1 MRKSIWPTQAWQTL
15 SPEEAGMNP
24 KHLANLEMRI
34 NAQYKT
40 ITSMLIVHQGSI
52 VFEKYYHSASAA
64 EPQNV
69 ASVTKSF
76 ISALIGIAIDQGRIQ
91 SVDQKVLDFFPEYKT
106 APQDFQKRSITI
118 KHLLTMTA
126 PFAWQYKMG
135 YEPLDRLRRQR
146 DWVQF
151 ILGLMGKNCQ
161 MGSFQYSSAG
171 VHLLSAILTR
181 ATDMTAREY
190 ANQYLFQPLGMNII
204 PEPEASNFTLEE
216 VFIKDIKGWM
226 NDPQGNTCGG
236 WGLTITP
243 RDMARFGYLYLNE
256 GRWNSQEIIPR
267 QWVMESTSPQQNNT
281 DYGYLWWLRE
291 HKDVKMY
298 AALGSGGNAICCI
311 PEKDLVIVI
320 TAPIMSK
327 PRDRFV
333 LIDECILPAL
343 MQHS

>member
-1 MRKSIWPTQAWQTL
+1 MTTKHWPTQTWQTQP
-15 SPEEAGMNP
+15 PEEAGLDN
-24 KHLANLEMRI
+24 KHLVDLEMRI

-40 ITSMLIVHQGSI
+40 ITSMLIARQGKI
-52 VFEKYYHSASAA
+52 VFENYYHGTKAD

-69 ASVTKSF
+69 ASVTKSV
-76 ISALIGIAIDQGRIQ
+76 ISALTGIAIDQGLIQ
-91 SVDQKVLDFFPEYKT
+91 SVDQKVLDFFPEVKT
-106 APQDFQKRSITI
+106 APQDFQKRTITI

-126 PFAWQYKMG
+126 PFAWQYKRG

-151 ILGLMGKNCQ
+151 ILGLMGKNGQ
-161 MGSFQYSSAG
+161 TGNFQYSSAG

-181 ATDMTAREY
+181 ATGMSAREY

-204 PEPEASNFTLEE
+204 PEPQASNFTLEE
-216 VFIKDIKGWM
+216 VFLKDIKGWM

-256 GRWNSQEIIPR
+256 GQWDGRQIISK
-267 QWVMESTSPQQNNT
+267 QWVKESTSPQQNNK
-281 DYGYLWWLRE
+281 DYGYLWWIIERSG
-291 HKDVKMY
+291 VNMF

-311 PEKDLVIVI
+311 PEKDLIVVI

-327 PRDRFV
+327 PRDRFI

-343 MQHS
+343 IQK

>member
-1 MRKSIWPTQAWQTL
+1 MNKIIWPTQTWQSI
-15 SPEEAGMNP
+15 SPEEAGINP
-24 KHLANLEMRI
+24 KHLADLEMRI

-40 ITSMLIVHQGSI
+40 ITSILIVHNGRV
-52 VFEKYYHSASAA
+52 VFENYYHGSKTD
-64 EPQNV
+64 EQQNV

-76 ISALIGIAIDQGRIQ
+76 ISALIGISIDQGLIK
-91 SVDQKVLDFFPEYKT
+91 SVDQKVLDFFPEVKT
-106 APQDFQKRSITI
+106 APQDFQKRTITI

-151 ILGLMGKNCQ
+151 ILGLMGKNGQ
-161 MGSFQYSSAG
+161 TGTFQYSSAG
-171 VHLLSAILTR
+171 AHLLSAILTR
-181 ATDMTAREY
+181 ATGMPAREF
-190 ANQYLFQPLGMNII
+190 ANLYLFKPLGMNII
-204 PEPEASNFTLEE
+204 PEPEASNFTLED
-216 VFIKDIKGWM
+216 VFLKDIKGWM

-236 WGLTITP
+236 WGLTLTP
-243 RDMARFGYLYLNE
+243 RDMARFGYLYLKE
-256 GRWNSQEIIPR
+256 GQWENQQILPS
-267 QWVMESTSPQQNNT
+267 QWVMESTSPQQNNK

-291 HKDVKMY
+291 HSGIKMF

-311 PEKDLVIVI
+311 PKKDLIVVI
-320 TAPIMSK
+320 TAPVMSK

>member
-1 MRKSIWPTQAWQTL
+1 MEREYWPTQTWQQR
-15 SPEEAGMNP
+15 SPDAAGLNP
-24 KHLANLEMRI
+24 KNLLDLEMRI

-40 ITSMLIVHQGSI
+40 ITSVLVVYKGSI
-52 VFEKYYHSASAA
+52 VFEKFYHGTKP
-64 EPQNV
+64 EDPQNV
-69 ASVTKSF
+69 ASVTKSV
-76 ISALIGIAIDQGRIQ
+76 ISALIGIAIDQGLIE
-91 SVDQKVLDFFPEYKT
+91 SINQKVFDFFPEVKT
-106 APQDFQKRSITI
+106 APQDFQKRTITI
-118 KHLLTMTA
+118 SHLLTMTA

-151 ILGLMGKNCQ
+151 ILGLMGSNGQLGK
-161 MGSFQYSSAG
+161 FQYSSAG

-181 ATDMTAREY
+181 ATSMPAREF
-190 ANQYLFQPLGMNII
+190 ANRYLFQPTGMTTI
-204 PEPEASNFTLEE
+204 PEPGPSNFTLEE

-243 RDMARFGYLYLNE
+243 RDMARFGFLFLNE
-256 GRWNSQEIIPR
+256 GQWDGRQIISKE
-267 QWVMESTSPQQNNT
+267 WIKASTSPQQGNK

-291 HKDVKMY
+291 QKEIKMY

-311 PEKDLVIVI
+311 PQNDLIVVI
-320 TAPIMSK
+320 TAPVMSK

-333 LIDECILPAL
+333 LIDECILPAIIK
-343 MQHS
+343 